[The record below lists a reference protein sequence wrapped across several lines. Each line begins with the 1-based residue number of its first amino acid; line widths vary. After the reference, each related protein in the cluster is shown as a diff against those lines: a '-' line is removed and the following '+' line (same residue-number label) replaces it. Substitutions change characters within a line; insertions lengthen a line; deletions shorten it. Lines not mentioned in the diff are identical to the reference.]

1 MIRFGVLLRQ
11 NSGNGFGARMSLEV
25 NEDEEKIRYEEQRKT
40 IAQKKKNRGRQRRF
54 CLILG
59 VEREKK
65 LGQSWSGDCQWA
77 SALALLQQPTRK
89 PTSRYLHKDEFVNF
103 VRENRKIGCKSYEFT
118 NFKRY
123 MFLFKRYLKQVHI
136 SSNQSL
142 RKF

>member
-11 NSGNGFGARMSLEV
+11 NSGNGFGARMSLEA

-40 IAQKKKNRGRQRRF
+40 KE
-54 CLILG
+54 ILFDSWC
-59 VEREKK
+59 RKRKK
-65 LGQSWSGDCQWA
+65 LGQSSSGDCQWA
-77 SALALLQQPTRK
+77 STLALLQQFTRK

-123 MFLFKRYLKQVHI
+123 MFLFKRYLKHI
-136 SSNQSL
+136 GRTFIKHIYVSP
-142 RKF
+142 